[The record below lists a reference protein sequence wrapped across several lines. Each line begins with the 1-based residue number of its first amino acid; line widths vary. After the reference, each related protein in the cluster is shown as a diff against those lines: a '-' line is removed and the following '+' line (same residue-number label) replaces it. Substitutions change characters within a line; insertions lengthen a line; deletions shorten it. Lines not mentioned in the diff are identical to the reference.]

1 MTVHVVT
8 DSSSCLPAEAA
19 QRAGVTVLP
28 LHTSGEDEERSTAG
42 LGSLE
47 LAAAYARLLE
57 RGGDEGVVAIHV
69 SKELSATWS
78 NAVTAAGVFD
88 HTVKVLDTQ
97 SAGMVLG
104 FAAVRAGEVAQA
116 GGDLEEVEAAA
127 RAVIHSGNTWLYV
140 HKLEAL
146 RRGGRLSTGQRL
158 LSTALAI
165 KPILHLGEGRL
176 DLAAKTRTRAK
187 AFDKLVDMVRT
198 VVVGEAEHAASVGE
212 SPRVVL
218 VAIHDSEAVEAA
230 DALRDRMV
238 DMIAAVREE
247 AAGGGAR
254 RDGGGKKDE
263 GAGLSS
269 ELPRVE
275 FMRVKLSAAVAVHTG
290 PGAVAVSTALV
301 PAE

>member
-57 RGGDEGVVAIHV
+57 QGGDEGVVAIHV

-88 HTVKVLDTQ
+88 RTVKVLDTQ

-165 KPILHLGEGRL
+165 KPILHLSEGRL

-275 FMRVKLSAAVAVHTG
+275 FMRVELSAAVAVHTG

>member
-1 MTVHVVT
+1 M
-8 DSSSCLPAEAA
+8 
-19 QRAGVTVLP
+19 P

-88 HTVKVLDTQ
+88 RTVKVLDTQ

-165 KPILHLGEGRL
+165 KPILHLSEGRL

-212 SPRVVL
+212 PPRVVL